1 MSRSGAWRAGTG
13 IDSGAGTMGL
23 DAIDTGRLAPP
34 RDPVLVT
41 GGAGY
46 IGRYVVNRLAA
57 AGEHV
62 VVVDR
67 HDEAAA
73 APAAAYER
81 CDVRETL
88 RLASIFRHHRVA
100 AVMHLAALNGGD
112 GSLADASRTYRNN
125 ANGTHS
131 VLRCAAEN
139 GVGHVLLASTAA
151 VYGAVQSGVC
161 RESSTARAITAY
173 GHSKWLAEGIVR
185 NTGAAS
191 GLRHVILRL
200 FNVAGAS
207 PGGGHTPGS
216 SPLPDGAQAPA
227 ALVKAVCEVAVG
239 ARGAV
244 PIHGTDYATP
254 DGTCVRDYVHV
265 EDVAE
270 AHVLALAYLRA
281 GGDSV
286 TLNCGTGRGHS
297 VRDVIRAGERA
308 AGCALPV
315 APGPRRSGDVAVAV
329 AQVERIGRV
338 LGWSAARSD
347 LDVIVA
353 SALAAERVGRAGAGT
368 SPGNATD
375 SAQARLQ

>member
-1 MSRSGAWRAGTG
+1 MACTTVADRT
-13 IDSGAGTMGL
+13 
-23 DAIDTGRLAPP
+23 APAP
-34 RDPVLVT
+34 GSILVT

-57 AGEHV
+57 AGERV

-67 HDEAAA
+67 QDEAAA
-73 APAAAYER
+73 APAAAFEC

-88 RLASIFRHHRVA
+88 RLASIFRRHRVA
-100 AVMHLAALNGGD
+100 AVMHLAAVTGGD
-112 GSLADASRTYRNN
+112 GSLADASRIYRNN
-125 ANGTHS
+125 AGGTQS

-139 GVGHVLLASTAA
+139 GVGHVLLASTAS

-207 PGGGHTPGS
+207 PGGGHSPGGE
-216 SPLPDGAQAPA
+216 PLRAGAQAPA
-227 ALVKAVCEVAVG
+227 ALVKSVCEVAVG
-239 ARGAV
+239 ARAAV
-244 PIHGTDYATP
+244 PIHGTDYATA

-265 EDVAE
+265 EDVVE

-338 LGWSAARSD
+338 LGWTAARSD
-347 LDVIVA
+347 LDAIVA
-353 SALAAERVGRAGAGT
+353 SALAAERVGRAGAAT

-375 SAQARLQ
+375 SAEARLQ

>member
-1 MSRSGAWRAGTG
+1 MACTTVADGAARPAGT
-13 IDSGAGTMGL
+13 
-23 DAIDTGRLAPP
+23 
-34 RDPVLVT
+34 VLVT

-46 IGRYVVNRLAA
+46 IGRHVVNRLAA
-57 AGEHV
+57 AGERV

-67 HDEAAA
+67 HGDAGA
-73 APAAAYER
+73 APAAAFER
-81 CDVRETL
+81 CDVRDTE
-88 RLASIFRHHRVA
+88 RLASIFRRHRIA
-100 AVMHLAALNGGD
+100 AVMHLAALTGGA
-112 GSLADASRTYRNN
+112 GSLADPARTYRNN
-125 ANGTHS
+125 AGGTAS
-131 VLRCAAEN
+131 VLRCAAQA
-139 GVGHVLLASTAA
+139 GVAHVLLTSTAA

-161 RESSTARAITAY
+161 RESSTARPITAY
-173 GHSKWLAEGIVR
+173 GHSKRLAEKMVR
-185 NTGAAS
+185 GAGAMS

-207 PGGGHTPGS
+207 PGSG
-216 SPLPDGAQAPA
+216 PLRAGAQGSA

-244 PIHGTDYATP
+244 PIHGTDYATA

-270 AHVLALAYLRA
+270 AHALALAYLRA

-297 VRDVIRAGERA
+297 VRDVIRAAERA

-315 APGPRRSGDVAVAV
+315 APGPRRNGDVAVAV
-329 AQVERIGRV
+329 AEIERIGRV
-338 LGWSAARSD
+338 LGWTAARSD
-347 LDVIVA
+347 LDAIVA
-353 SALAAERVGRAGAGT
+353 SALAAERVGRAGAAT

-375 SAQARLQ
+375 SAEARLQ